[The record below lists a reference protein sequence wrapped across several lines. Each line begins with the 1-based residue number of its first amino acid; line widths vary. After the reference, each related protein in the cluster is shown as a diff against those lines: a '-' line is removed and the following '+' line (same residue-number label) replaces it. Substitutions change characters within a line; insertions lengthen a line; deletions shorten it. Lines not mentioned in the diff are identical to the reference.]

1 MGECGW
7 SRWVVVLGMAWVA
20 ACSSGGGGGS
30 GGGGTVETQA
40 LRFADCTAVGDYL
53 VATLQAQ
60 SELTSFANGVS
71 ALAGGEAANDAQA
84 GGTGDAAPEERDFS
98 STNVQEVGVD
108 EPDFVKNDGDYLYVL
123 SGQTFLILDAWPAAG
138 TAELAR
144 YAVEGDPFALYVH
157 GDMVAIFS
165 HLWQAPDSAPE
176 LAPRSGALVK
186 VTLLNVENRTAPAV
200 VREVYLEGSYVD
212 SRMVAGRVYVVTSYT
227 QPAGASGGG
236 STGGG
241 SGVTGGGTVTTAA
254 TTAAEVAALFPRR
267 LDRVTG
273 AASTAV
279 DLTCA
284 CEDIFRPVEPNGAG
298 VISLVALD
306 LANPTA
312 DLAATALVS
321 DGGTV
326 YGSADS
332 LYLATANNGPWL
344 WWGVPVAAGV
354 DAVVQAAA
362 VDDATPKTVIHKF
375 HLGATPTYAGS
386 GVVNGWVLNSYS
398 MSEDHDV
405 LRIATTED
413 RWWSGGSPVNAV
425 YLLEPQGERLE
436 QVGAITGLGHEGERI
451 YAVRF
456 LGDRG
461 FVVTFRQIDP
471 LVVLDL
477 SDPTAPKK
485 AGELEVAGVST
496 YLHPIG
502 GDRLLA
508 VGQAAGGG
516 AMLSLFDVRDL
527 SAPRLVAQ
535 ESLGA
540 GSYSEAQWDPKAFT
554 YFDSLHAL
562 ALPITA
568 WNDVGAPTGG
578 APTYDLVNGLVL
590 YAVDP
595 NAGFTRRG
603 IIDHSDFFRDEADGW
618 WYFPEPIRRSFF
630 ISDAADGAFVYSV
643 STRGVKV
650 SDFDD
655 LTTAATV
662 ALPAEPIYWLVD
674 DVKVTL
680 PAPEPAPATQ

>member
-1 MGECGW
+1 MGQCGW
-7 SRWVVVLGMAWVA
+7 SRWVVGLVMVWVA

-30 GGGGTVETQA
+30 GGSGTVETQA
-40 LRFADCTAVGDYL
+40 LRFADCTAVSDYL
-53 VATLQAQ
+53 LATLQAQ
-60 SELTSFANGVS
+60 GELTSFADGVA

-84 GGTGDAAPEERDFS
+84 GGSGDAAPEERDFS

-108 EPDFVKNDGDYLYVL
+108 EADFVKNDGDYLYVV
-123 SGQTFLILDAWPAAG
+123 SGQTFLILDAWPAAA

-144 YAVEGDPFALYVH
+144 SAVEGDPFALYVY
-157 GDMVAIFS
+157 GDVVAILS

-186 VTLLNVENRTAPAV
+186 VTLLNVANRTAPALA
-200 VREVYLEGSYVD
+200 REVYLEGSYVD

-227 QPAGASGGG
+227 QPAGAGGG
-236 STGGG
+236 SAGGG
-241 SGVTGGGTVTTAA
+241 SGVAAGGTVTAAA
-254 TTAAEVAALFPRR
+254 TTAADVALLFPRR
-267 LDRVTG
+267 LDRIAGG
-273 AASTAV
+273 ASPAV

-284 CEDIFRPVEPNGAG
+284 CEDIFRPVEPNGTG
-298 VISLVALD
+298 VISLVAID

-326 YGSADS
+326 YGAADN

-344 WWGVPVAAGV
+344 WWGVPVAEGV

-375 HLGATPTYAGS
+375 HLGATPSYAGS

-398 MSEDHDV
+398 MSEYDDV

-413 RWWSGGSPVNAV
+413 RWWSGGAPVNAV
-425 YLLEPQGERLE
+425 YTLEAQGERLE

-471 LVVLDL
+471 LVALDL
-477 SDPTAPKK
+477 SDPTTPKK
-485 AGELEVAGVST
+485 GGELEVAGVST

-502 GDRLLA
+502 TDRLLA

-516 AMLSLFDVRDL
+516 AMLSLFDVGDL
-527 SAPRLVAQ
+527 AHPRLVAQ

-540 GSYSEAQWDPKAFT
+540 ESYSEAQWDPKAFT
-554 YFDSLHAL
+554 YFDSLAAL

-568 WNDVGAPTGG
+568 WNDLGVPTAAG
-578 APTYDLVNGLVL
+578 PTYNLVNGVVL
-590 YAVDP
+590 YGVDP
-595 NAGFTRRG
+595 DHGFTRRG
-603 IIDHSDFFRDEADGW
+603 TIDHSDLFRDEADGW
-618 WYFPEPIRRSFF
+618 WYFPDNVRRSFF
-630 ISDAADGAFVYSV
+630 IRDARDGAFVYSV
-643 STRGVKV
+643 SSRGVKV

-655 LTTAATV
+655 LTTVATV

-674 DVKVTL
+674 GVAVTL
-680 PAPEPAPATQ
+680 PAAEPAPAAQ

>member
-1 MGECGW
+1 MGNFG
-7 SRWVVVLGMAWVA
+7 RQWVVAVLVVAWAA

-30 GGGGTVETQA
+30 GSSGTVETQA
-40 LRFADCTAVGDYL
+40 LRFADCTAVSDYL

-60 SELTSFANGVS
+60 GELTSFADGVA

-108 EPDFVKNDGDYLYVL
+108 EADFVKNDGDYLYVL

-138 TAELAR
+138 TAEMAR
-144 YAVEGDPFALYVH
+144 REVEGDPFALYVY
-157 GDMVAIFS
+157 GDVAAIFS

-186 VTLLNVENRTAPAV
+186 VTLLNVVNRTAPVV
-200 VREVYLEGSYVD
+200 VREVYLEGRYVD

-227 QPAGASGGG
+227 QPAGAGGG
-236 STGGG
+236 SAGGG
-241 SGVTGGGTVTTAA
+241 SGVTGGGTVATAA
-254 TTAAEVAALFPRR
+254 TTAADVAALFPRR
-267 LDRVTG
+267 IDRIAGG
-273 AASTAV
+273 ASPAV

-298 VISLVALD
+298 VISLVAID

-326 YGSADS
+326 YGAADS
-332 LYLATANNGPWL
+332 LYLATTNNGPWL
-344 WWGVPVAAGV
+344 WLGVPVAEDV

-375 HLGATPTYAGS
+375 HLGATPSYAGS

-413 RWWSGGSPVNAV
+413 RWWSGGTPVNAV
-425 YLLEPQGERLE
+425 YMLEPQGERLE
-436 QVGAITGLGHEGERI
+436 QVGAITGLGHDGERI

-502 GDRLLA
+502 ADRLLA
-508 VGQAAGGG
+508 VGQAPGGG
-516 AMLSLFDVRDL
+516 AMLSLFDVGDL
-527 SAPRLVAQ
+527 AHPRLVAQ
-535 ESLGA
+535 ESLGD

-554 YFDSLHAL
+554 YFDAL
-562 ALPITA
+562 AALAVPITA
-568 WNDVGAPTGG
+568 WNDVGAPG
-578 APTYDLVNGLVL
+578 AVAPAYNLVNGLVL
-590 YAVDP
+590 YSVDP
-595 NAGFTRRG
+595 DHGFTRRG
-603 IIDHSDFFRDEADGW
+603 TIDHSDLFRDEGDGQ
-618 WYFPEPIRRSFF
+618 WYFPDNVRRSFF
-630 ISDAADGAFVYSV
+630 IRDGRDGAFIYSV

-662 ALPAEPIYWLVD
+662 ELPADPIYWLVD
-674 DVKVTL
+674 GVAVTL
-680 PAPEPAPATQ
+680 PSAEPAPATQ

>member
-7 SRWVVVLGMAWVA
+7 RRWVVGLVMVWVA
-20 ACSSGGGGGS
+20 SCSSGGGGGS
-30 GGGGTVETQA
+30 DGSGTVETQA
-40 LRFADCTAVGDYL
+40 LRLADCTAVSEYL
-53 VATLQAQ
+53 LATLQAQ
-60 SELTSFANGVS
+60 GELTSFADGVA

-108 EPDFVKNDGDYLYVL
+108 EADFVKNDGDYLYVL
-123 SGQTFLILDAWPAAG
+123 SGQTFLILDAWPAAA

-157 GDMVAIFS
+157 GNVAAIFS
-165 HLWQAPDSAPE
+165 HLWHAPDSAPE
-176 LAPRSGALVK
+176 LAPRSGALLK
-186 VTLLNVENRTAPAV
+186 VTLLNVTNRTAPAL

-227 QPAGASGGG
+227 QPAGAGGG
-236 STGGG
+236 SAGGG
-241 SGVTGGGTVTTAA
+241 SGVTGGGTVVASATAA
-254 TTAAEVAALFPRR
+254 DVALLFPRR
-267 LDRVTG
+267 LDRIAGG
-273 AASTAV
+273 APPAV

-284 CEDIFRPVEPNGAG
+284 CDDIFRPVEPNGAG
-298 VISLVALD
+298 VISLVAID

-326 YGSADS
+326 YGAADN

-344 WWGVPVAAGV
+344 WLGVPVAEGV

-375 HLGATPTYAGS
+375 HLGATPSYAGS
-386 GVVNGWVLNSYS
+386 GVVNGWVLNAYS
-398 MSEDHDV
+398 MSEQNDV

-413 RWWSGGSPVNAV
+413 RWWSGGAPVNAV
-425 YLLEPQGERLE
+425 YTLEPHGERLE
-436 QVGAITGLGHEGERI
+436 EVGALTGLGHEGERI

-477 SDPTAPKK
+477 SDPTAPKTG
-485 AGELEVAGVST
+485 GELEVAGVST

-502 GDRLLA
+502 ADRLLA

-516 AMLSLFDVRDL
+516 AMLSLFDVGDL
-527 SAPRLVAQ
+527 AHPRLVAQ
-535 ESLGA
+535 EALGA

-554 YFDSLHAL
+554 YFDSLAAL

-568 WNDVGAPTGG
+568 WNDVGTSSDV
-578 APTYDLVNGLVL
+578 APTYNLVNGLVL
-590 YAVDP
+590 YSVDP
-595 NAGFTRRG
+595 EHGFTRRG
-603 IIDHSDFFRDEADGW
+603 IIDHSDLFRDETDGW
-618 WYFPEPIRRSFF
+618 WYFPENVRRSFF
-630 ISDAADGAFVYSV
+630 IRDARDGAFVYSL
-643 STRGVKV
+643 SSRGVKV

-662 ALPAEPIYWLVD
+662 VLPAEPTYWRVD
-674 DVKVTL
+674 GVTVTL
-680 PAPEPAPATQ
+680 PAAEPAISGQ